1 MPTRTAGNRRLAEAA
16 DSSTDQKEQHMWV
29 FISARLRAWVIF
41 AVIVPVAT
49 TAVHLLRRRLE
60 SRSGRTPLVIAL
72 NKIENLGARA
82 SR

>member
-1 MPTRTAGNRRLAEAA
+1 
-16 DSSTDQKEQHMWV
+16 MWV

-49 TAVHLLRRRLE
+49 TAVHRAPQATGV
-60 SRSGRTPLVIAL
+60 SCGRTPLVVAL

>member
-1 MPTRTAGNRRLAEAA
+1 
-16 DSSTDQKEQHMWV
+16 MWV

-49 TAVHLLRRRLE
+49 TVIHVLRRRLE
-60 SRSGRTPLVIAL
+60 SRGGRTPLVVAL